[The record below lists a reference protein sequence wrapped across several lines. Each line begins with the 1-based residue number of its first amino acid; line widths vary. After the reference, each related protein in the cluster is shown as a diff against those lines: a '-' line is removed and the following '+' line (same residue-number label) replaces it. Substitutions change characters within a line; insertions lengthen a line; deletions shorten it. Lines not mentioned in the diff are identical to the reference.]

1 MYKIIDGKSLAASIK
16 SDLAEKTQKL
26 SEQYGRRPCL
36 AVILVGENQAS
47 VTYVKNK
54 EKACEVCGITSEKY
68 NLPDPTSE
76 DEVLSLIDRLN
87 ADDTVDGILCQLPLP
102 SHINEKK
109 IINAISPEKDVDGF
123 SPVSVGRLVT
133 GDDGF
138 VSCTPAGI
146 LELLK
151 SVDTPISGKHCVVI
165 GRSNIVG
172 KPVSLL
178 MLRENATVTVCHS
191 RTENLADEVRRTD
204 IVIAAVGKRKFVT
217 ADMIK
222 PGATVIDVGIN
233 RDENG
238 KLCGDV
244 DFENVAPLCRAI
256 TPVPG
261 GVGPMTVAMLM
272 KNTVRAFEKR
282 NSR

>member
-1 MYKIIDGKSLAASIK
+1 MYTLIDGKALAASIK
-16 SDLAEKTQKL
+16 SALAEKTQKL
-26 SEQYGRRPCL
+26 SAEFGRKPCL

-68 NLPDPTSE
+68 NLPDTASE

-87 ADDTVDGILCQLPLP
+87 RDDNVDGILCQLPLP
-102 SHINEKK
+102 SHIDEKK
-109 IINAISPEKDVDGF
+109 IINAISPDKDVDGF

-146 LELLK
+146 LDLLK
-151 SVDTPISGKHCVVI
+151 SVDTPISGRHCVVI

-191 RTENLADEVRRTD
+191 RTENLADEVRRAD
-204 IVIAAVGKRKFVT
+204 IVIAAVGKRRFVT

-244 DFENVAPLCRAI
+244 DFDNVAPLCRAI

-272 KNTVRAFEKR
+272 KNTVKAFEKR

>member
-1 MYKIIDGKSLAASIK
+1 MYTLIDGKSLAASIK
-16 SDLAEKTQKL
+16 SALAQTTQKL

-68 NLPDPTSE
+68 NLPDTTSE
-76 DEVLSLIDRLN
+76 EEVLSLIDRLN

-151 SVDTPISGKHCVVI
+151 SVDTPISGRHCVVI

-191 RTENLADEVRRTD
+191 RTENLADEVRRAD

>member
-1 MYKIIDGKSLAASIK
+1 MYTLIDGKSLAASIK

-36 AVILVGENQAS
+36 AVILIGENQAS

-54 EKACEVCGITSEKY
+54 EKACEVCGITSEKF
-68 NLPDPTSE
+68 NLPDTTSE
-76 DEVLSLIDRLN
+76 EEVLSLIDRLN

-191 RTENLADEVRRTD
+191 RTENLADEVRRAD

-272 KNTVRAFEKR
+272 KNTVKAFGKR

>member
-16 SDLAEKTQKL
+16 STLAGTTQKL

-68 NLPDPTSE
+68 NLPDTTSE
-76 DEVLSLIDRLN
+76 EEVLSLIDRLN

-109 IINAISPEKDVDGF
+109 IINAISSEKDVDGF

-191 RTENLADEVRRTD
+191 RTENLADEVRRAD

-272 KNTVRAFEKR
+272 KNTVKAFEKR

>member
-1 MYKIIDGKSLAASIK
+1 MYTLINGKSLAASIK

-68 NLPDPTSE
+68 NLPDTTSE
-76 DEVLSLIDRLN
+76 EEVLSLIDRLN

-178 MLRENATVTVCHS
+178 MLSENATVTVCHS
-191 RTENLADEVRRTD
+191 RTENLADEVRRAD

-272 KNTVRAFEKR
+272 KNTVKAFEKR

>member
-1 MYKIIDGKSLAASIK
+1 MYTIIDGKALAASIK
-16 SDLAEKTQKL
+16 SALAEKTQKL
-26 SEQYGRRPCL
+26 SAEFGRKPCL

-68 NLPDPTSE
+68 NLPDTASE

-87 ADDTVDGILCQLPLP
+87 RDDNIDGILCQLPLP
-102 SHINEKK
+102 SHIDEKK
-109 IINAISPEKDVDGF
+109 IINAISPDKDVDGF

-151 SVDTPISGKHCVVI
+151 SVDTPISGRHCVVI

-191 RTENLADEVRRTD
+191 RTENLADEVRRAD

-244 DFENVAPLCRAI
+244 DFDNVAPLCRAI

-272 KNTVRAFEKR
+272 KNTVKAFEKR

>member
-191 RTENLADEVRRTD
+191 RTENLADEVRRAD

>member
-1 MYKIIDGKSLAASIK
+1 MYTLIDGKSLAASIK
-16 SDLAEKTQKL
+16 STLAGTTQNL

-68 NLPDPTSE
+68 NLPNTTSE
-76 DEVLSLIDRLN
+76 EEVLSLIDRLN

-191 RTENLADEVRRTD
+191 RTENLADEVRRAD

-272 KNTVRAFEKR
+272 KNTVKAFEKR

>member
-1 MYKIIDGKSLAASIK
+1 MYTLINGKSLAASIK

-68 NLPDPTSE
+68 NLPDTTSE
-76 DEVLSLIDRLN
+76 EEVLSLIDRLN

-172 KPVSLL
+172 KPV
-178 MLRENATVTVCHS
+178 
-191 RTENLADEVRRTD
+191 
-204 IVIAAVGKRKFVT
+204 
-217 ADMIK
+217 
-222 PGATVIDVGIN
+222 
-233 RDENG
+233 
-238 KLCGDV
+238 
-244 DFENVAPLCRAI
+244 
-256 TPVPG
+256 
-261 GVGPMTVAMLM
+261 
-272 KNTVRAFEKR
+272 
-282 NSR
+282 